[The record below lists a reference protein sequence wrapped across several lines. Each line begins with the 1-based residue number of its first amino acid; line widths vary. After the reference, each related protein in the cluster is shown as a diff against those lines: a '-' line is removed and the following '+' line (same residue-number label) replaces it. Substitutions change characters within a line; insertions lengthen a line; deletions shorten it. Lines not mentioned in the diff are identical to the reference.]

1 MTLKDF
7 ALQQSK
13 LLKEDLVKNQDIVIQ
28 NIIAYNLNTKKLTR
42 EDIEEIIGYMQ
53 EDGAD
58 FQILNESY
66 DNQKE
71 LSVLSYIKS
80 IAEKRLKIK
89 E

>member
-1 MTLKDF
+1 MTLKEF
-7 ALQQSK
+7 ALKQSK
-13 LLKEDLVKNQDIVIQ
+13 LLKDDCITNQTLVIQ
-28 NIIAYNLNTKKLTR
+28 NIVDFKINQKAPTK
-42 EDIEEIIGYMQ
+42 EDIKKIITYMQ

>member
-1 MTLKDF
+1 
-7 ALQQSK
+7 
-13 LLKEDLVKNQDIVIQ
+13 
-28 NIIAYNLNTKKLTR
+28 
-42 EDIEEIIGYMQ
+42 MQ